1 MDALR
6 LALVVLAAAAGS
18 AVNAVAGGGT
28 LLTFPAIVG
37 LGLEPR
43 IANATSTVA
52 LWPGAL
58 SSMWGYRG
66 ELKGTRRWLLHF
78 TMPSL
83 LGGAVGAWLLLFT
96 SSDVFARIVPFLVMG
111 ATALFLAQAPLM
123 RWVRGHAPPPAEESG
138 APAMPLPAFYAAQFG
153 VGVYGGYFGAGI
165 GILMLAV
172 LGLMG
177 QTNIHRMNGLK
188 NWGGLCMNFVAA
200 AAFAVSGIVNWP
212 VALAMA
218 VGGLAGGYA
227 GSRLAQR
234 VGQQPVRR
242 AVVVVGVASAIWL
255 LLRPK

>member
-1 MDALR
+1 MDAER
-6 LALVVLAAAAGS
+6 LALAMLAAAAGG

-37 LGLEPR
+37 LGLDPR
-43 IANATSTVA
+43 VANATSTVA

-66 ELKGTRRWLLHF
+66 ELRGTRRWLLHF
-78 TMPSL
+78 TAPSL
-83 LGGAVGAWLLLFT
+83 LGGAAGAWLLLAT
-96 SSDVFARIVPFLVMG
+96 PGDAFARVVPFLVLG
-111 ATALFLAQAPLM
+111 ATLLFLAQRPLM
-123 RWVRGHAPPPAEESG
+123 AWIRGHGPESG
-138 APAMPLPAFYAAQFG
+138 HASPGPAMPLPAFYAAQFG

-177 QTNIHRMNGLK
+177 ETNIHRMNGLK
-188 NWGGLCMNFVAA
+188 NWGGLCMNLVAA
-200 AAFAVSGIVNWP
+200 ASFAASGIVDWP

-218 VGGLAGGYA
+218 AGGLAGGYA

-242 AVVVVGVASAIWL
+242 AVVVIGLASAVWL